1 MQAATAWKLLF
12 SKTHLKSRYY
22 EKVAKRPSVGLDK
35 VTNEKFEEKLGEEID
50 IILRKVNDGSYSF
63 TRYRMLLFLKGPTKA
78 PRQVCVPTVRDKL
91 TLSTLNELLGL
102 VYGSQC
108 RTQMPQV
115 IINDISNNL
124 PYFDSFIKL
133 DVSSFYASIKHDV
146 LLRKLRGKIKK
157 TEIIG
162 LIQKA
167 VDTESLSYPVK
178 EKVKRHKRELGIPEG
193 LPISNS
199 LANIYLASLDEKY
212 SELPGIKY
220 YRYVDDI
227 LILLNQEDLQ
237 LVKTAIV
244 RDLKRLGLK
253 TNDKNA
259 DGKIGQGF
267 EYLGYFLNSNGI
279 TVRNSSILKVEQ
291 SLEDLIIKMRK
302 ETPEY
307 SEWKLNLKITG
318 FIYGGNKYG
327 WMFFYSQISDT
338 SLLFRLDDLLGK
350 LLERYGM
357 DPSIKQKRFVRTYHE
372 IRQALHTTSY
382 VPNFDK
388 YTIDD
393 KRQVVSRVYK
403 KDFSKADEYVVE
415 DFFGKII
422 SKEIRDI
429 EKDIQ
434 AFS

>member
-1 MQAATAWKLLF
+1 MQAATAWKMLF
-12 SKTHLKSRYY
+12 DKAHLKSRYY
-22 EKVAKRPSVGLDK
+22 EKVSKRLSVGLDK
-35 VTNEKFEEKLGEEID
+35 VTNAKFEEKLDEEID
-50 IILRKVNDGSYSF
+50 IILRKANDGTYSF
-63 TRYRMLLFLKGPTKA
+63 TRYRMLLFLKGPAKA

-91 TLSTLNELLGL
+91 TLSTLDELLGL
-102 VYGSQC
+102 VYGS
-108 RTQMPQV
+108 RSKTQMPQV

-124 PYFDSFIKL
+124 PNFDSFIKL

-146 LLRKLRGKIKK
+146 LLRKLRGKIRKP
-157 TEIIG
+157 EIID
-162 LIQKA
+162 LIQNA
-167 VDTESLSYPVK
+167 IETESLSYPVK
-178 EKVKRHKRELGIPEG
+178 EKVKRHKRDLGIPEG

-199 LANIYLASLDEKY
+199 LANIYLANLDKKY
-212 SELPGIKY
+212 SAVSRIKY

-227 LILLNQEDLQ
+227 LILLNREDLQ
-237 LVKTAIV
+237 SAKKAIV

-259 DGKIGQGF
+259 DGEISQGF
-267 EYLGYFLNSNGI
+267 EYLGYYLSSSGI
-279 TVRNSSILKVEQ
+279 SVRNSSVLKVEQ
-291 SLEDLIIKMRK
+291 SFEELVIKMKK
-302 ETPEY
+302 EPLEY
-307 SEWKLNLKITG
+307 IEWKLNLKITG

-338 SLLFRLDDLLGK
+338 SLLFRLDDLIGR
-350 LLERYGM
+350 LLARYGV
-357 DPSIKQKRFVRTYHE
+357 DPSVKQKRFVRTYHE

-393 KRQVVSRVYK
+393 KRRVVSRVYK
-403 KDFSKADEYVVE
+403 KDFSKTNEHIVE

>member
-1 MQAATAWKLLF
+1 MQAAVAWKLLF
-12 SKTHLKSRYY
+12 TKNHLRMRYY
-22 EKVAKRPSVGLDK
+22 EKVSKRPSVGLDK

-50 IILRKVNDGSYSF
+50 IILRKANDGSYSF

-124 PYFDSFIKL
+124 PNFDSFIKL

-157 TEIIG
+157 PEIID
-162 LIQKA
+162 LIQNA
-167 VDTESLSYPVK
+167 IETESLSYPVK

-199 LANIYLASLDEKY
+199 LANVYLANLDGKY
-212 SELPGIKY
+212 NELPGVKY

-227 LILLNQEDLQ
+227 LILLNQKDLPT
-237 LVKTAIV
+237 VKKAIV

-259 DGKIGQGF
+259 DGEISQGF
-267 EYLGYFLNSNGI
+267 EYLGYYLSSNGI
-279 TVRNSSILKVEQ
+279 TVRKSSVLKVEQ
-291 SLEDLIIKMRK
+291 SLEELIIKLKK
-302 ETPEY
+302 EPLEY
-307 SEWKLNLKITG
+307 TEWKLNLKITG

-338 SLLFRLDDLLGK
+338 SLLFRLDDLIEK
-350 LLERYGM
+350 LLERYGV
-357 DPSIKQKRFVRTYHE
+357 DPSVRRKRFVRTYHE

-393 KRQVVSRVYK
+393 KRRVVSHVYK
-403 KDFSKADEYVVE
+403 KDFSSADEHAVE
-415 DFFGKII
+415 DYFGKII

>member
-12 SKTHLKSRYY
+12 TEKHLKDRYY
-22 EKVAKRPSVGLDK
+22 DKVSKRPSVGLDK

-63 TRYRMLLFLKGPTKA
+63 TRYRMLLFLKGPAKA

-102 VYGSQC
+102 VYGSLC

-115 IINDISNNL
+115 IINDISNDL
-124 PYFDSFIKL
+124 PNFDSFIKL

-146 LLRKLRGKIKK
+146 LIRKLRGKIKK
-157 TEIIG
+157 TEIID
-162 LIQKA
+162 LIQNA
-167 VDTESLSYPVK
+167 IETESLSYPVK
-178 EKVKRHKRELGIPEG
+178 EKVKRKKRELGVPEG

-199 LANIYLASLDEKY
+199 LANIYLASLDKKY
-212 SELPGIKY
+212 TAVSKIKY

-227 LILLNQEDLQ
+227 LILLNREDIQ
-237 LVKTAIV
+237 PVKKAIV

-259 DGKIGQGF
+259 DGEISQGF
-267 EYLGYFLNSNGI
+267 EYLGYFLSSSGT
-279 TVRNSSILKVEQ
+279 TVRKSSILKVEQ
-291 SLEDLIIKMRK
+291 SFEELIINMKK
-302 ETPEY
+302 EPPEY
-307 SEWKLNLKITG
+307 TEWKLNLKITG
-318 FIYGGNKYG
+318 FIYGENKYG

-338 SLLFRLDDLLGK
+338 SLLFRLDDLIGK
-350 LLERYGM
+350 LLERYGV
-357 DPSIKQKRFVRTYHE
+357 DPSVKRKRFVRTYHE

-393 KRQVVSRVYK
+393 KRRVVSRVYK
-403 KDFSKADEYVVE
+403 KDFSKVDEYTVE

>member
-1 MQAATAWKLLF
+1 MQAATAWKFLF
-12 SKTHLKSRYY
+12 TKNHLKTRYY
-22 EKVAKRPSVGLDK
+22 EKVSKRPSVGLDK
-35 VTNEKFEEKLGEEID
+35 VTNEKFEEKLDEEID

-63 TRYRMLLFLKGPTKA
+63 TRYRMLLFLKGPAKA

-91 TLSTLNELLGL
+91 TLSTLNELL
-102 VYGSQC
+102 VFAYGSQC

-115 IINDISNNL
+115 IINDISDNL
-124 PYFDSFIKL
+124 SNFDAFIKL
-133 DVSSFYASIKHDV
+133 DVSSFYASIKHGV
-146 LLRKLRGKIKK
+146 LLRKLRSKIKK
-157 TEIIG
+157 PEIID
-162 LIQKA
+162 LIQNA
-167 VDTESLSYPVK
+167 IETESLSYPVK
-178 EKVKRHKRELGIPEG
+178 EKAKRKKRELGIPEG

-199 LANIYLASLDEKY
+199 LANIYLSSLDEKY
-212 SELPGIKY
+212 GAVPGIKY

-227 LILLNQEDLQ
+227 LILTNRENLQ
-237 LVKTAIV
+237 TVKKAIV

-259 DGKIGQGF
+259 DGEISQGF
-267 EYLGYFLNSNGI
+267 EYLGYFLSSNGI
-279 TVRNSSILKVEQ
+279 TVRNSSVLKVEQ
-291 SLEDLIIKMRK
+291 SLEELIIKMKK
-302 ETPEY
+302 EPPEY
-307 SEWKLNLKITG
+307 TEWKLNLKITG

-338 SLLFRLDDLLGK
+338 SLLFRLDDLIEK
-350 LLERYGM
+350 LLRRYGT
-357 DPSIKQKRFVRTYHE
+357 DPSVKRKRFVRTYHE

-393 KRQVVSRVYK
+393 KRRVVSRVYK
-403 KDFSKADEYVVE
+403 KDFAKADEHTVE
-415 DFFGKII
+415 DCFGKII

>member
-12 SKTHLKSRYY
+12 TKNHLKVRYY
-22 EKVAKRPSVGLDK
+22 EKVSKRPSVGLDK
-35 VTNEKFEEKLGEEID
+35 VTNEKFEEKLGEELD
-50 IILRKVNDGSYSF
+50 IILRKAKDGSYSF
-63 TRYRMLLFLKGPTKA
+63 TRYRMLLFLKGPAKA

-124 PYFDSFIKL
+124 PNFDSFIKL

-146 LLRKLRGKIKK
+146 LLRKLRDKIKK
-157 TEIIG
+157 AEIID

-167 VDTESLSYPVK
+167 IETESLGYPIK

-199 LANIYLASLDEKY
+199 LANIYLTNLDEKY

-227 LILLNQEDLQ
+227 LILLNQEELPT
-237 LVKTAIV
+237 VKKAIV

-259 DGKIGQGF
+259 CGGISQGF
-267 EYLGYFLNSNGI
+267 EYLGYFLSSSGI

-291 SLEDLIIKMRK
+291 SFEELIIKMKK
-302 ETPEY
+302 EPPEY
-307 SEWKLNLKITG
+307 TEWKLNLKITG
-318 FIYGGNKYG
+318 FIYGDNKYG

-338 SLLFRLDDLLGK
+338 SLLFRLDDLIGK
-350 LLERYGM
+350 LLVRYGV
-357 DPSIKQKRFVRTYHE
+357 DPSVKQKRFVRTYHE
-372 IRQALHTTSY
+372 IRQALHTTAY

-388 YTIDD
+388 YTIED
-393 KRQVVSRVYK
+393 KRRVVSRVYK
-403 KDFSKADEYVVE
+403 KDFSKADEDTVE
-415 DFFGKII
+415 DSFGKII

>member
-12 SKTHLKSRYY
+12 SKPHFKSRYY
-22 EKVAKRPSVGLDK
+22 EKISKRPSVGLDK
-35 VTNEKFEEKLGEEID
+35 VTNEKFEVKLDEEID

-63 TRYRMLLFLKGPTKA
+63 TRYRMLLFLKGPAKA

-91 TLSTLNELLGL
+91 TLSTFNELLSL

-124 PYFDSFIKL
+124 PNFDSFIKL

-157 TEIIG
+157 AEIID

-167 VDTESLSYPVK
+167 IETESLSYPVN

-199 LANIYLASLDEKY
+199 LANIYLANLDEKY
-212 SELPGIKY
+212 NELPGIKY

-227 LILLNQEDLQ
+227 LILLNRENLQ
-237 LVKTAIV
+237 TVKRAVV
-244 RDLKRLGLK
+244 RDLKRLGLE

-259 DGKIGQGF
+259 DGEISQGF
-267 EYLGYFLNSNGI
+267 EYLGYSLSSNGI
-279 TVRNSSILKVEQ
+279 TVRKSSVLKVEQ
-291 SLEDLIIKMRK
+291 SLEELIIKLKK
-302 ETPEY
+302 EPLEY
-307 SEWKLNLKITG
+307 TEWKLNLKITG

-338 SLLFRLDDLLGK
+338 SLLFRLDDLIEK
-350 LLERYGM
+350 LLERYGV
-357 DPSIKQKRFVRTYHE
+357 DPSVRRKRFVRTYHE

-393 KRQVVSRVYK
+393 KRRVVSHVYK
-403 KDFSKADEYVVE
+403 KDFSSADEHAVE
-415 DFFGKII
+415 DYFGKII

>member
-1 MQAATAWKLLF
+1 MQASTAWKLLF
-12 SKTHLKSRYY
+12 TKNHLKSRYY
-22 EKVAKRPSVGLDK
+22 EKISRQPSVGLDK
-35 VTNEKFEEKLGEEID
+35 VTNEKFGEKLDEEID
-50 IILRKVNDGSYSF
+50 IILRKVNDSSYSF
-63 TRYRMLLFLKGPTKA
+63 TRYRMLLFLKGPAKV

-91 TLSTLNELLGL
+91 TLSALNELLGL

-115 IINDISNNL
+115 IINHISNNISS
-124 PYFDSFIKL
+124 FDSFIKL
-133 DVSSFYASIKHDV
+133 DVSSFYASIQHDV
-146 LLRKLRGKIKK
+146 LFRKLHGKIKK
-157 TEIIG
+157 PEIIN
-162 LIQKA
+162 LIQNA
-167 VDTESLSYPVK
+167 IETESLSYPVK
-178 EKVKRHKRELGIPEG
+178 EKVNRHKRELGIPEG

-199 LANIYLASLDEKY
+199 LANIYLANLDKKY
-212 SELPGIKY
+212 SAVSRVKY

-227 LILLNQEDLQ
+227 LILLNREDLES
-237 LVKTAIV
+237 VKKAIV

-259 DGKIGQGF
+259 DGEISQGF
-267 EYLGYFLNSNGI
+267 EYLGYFLSSSGI

-291 SLEDLIIKMRK
+291 SLEELIIKMKK
-302 ETPEY
+302 EPLEY
-307 SEWKLNLKITG
+307 IEWKLNLKITG

-338 SLLFRLDDLLGK
+338 SLLFRLDDLIGK
-350 LLERYGM
+350 LLERYGV
-357 DPSIKQKRFVRTYHE
+357 DPSVRRKRFVRTYHE

-393 KRQVVSRVYK
+393 KRRVVSRVYK
-403 KDFSKADEYVVE
+403 KDFSKADENTIE
-415 DFFGKII
+415 DFFCKII

>member
-12 SKTHLKSRYY
+12 TKNHLQARYY
-22 EKVAKRPSVGLDK
+22 EKVSKRPSVGLDK
-35 VTNEKFEEKLGEEID
+35 VTNEKFEEKLGEELD
-50 IILRKVNDGSYSF
+50 IILRKANDGSYSF
-63 TRYRMLLFLKGPTKA
+63 TRYRMLLFLKGPAKA

-124 PYFDSFIKL
+124 PNFDSFIKL

-146 LLRKLRGKIKK
+146 LLRKLRDKIKK
-157 TEIIG
+157 TEIID

-167 VDTESLSYPVK
+167 IETESLGYPIK

-199 LANIYLASLDEKY
+199 LANIYLTNLDEKY
-212 SELPGIKY
+212 SGLPGIKY

-227 LILLNQEDLQ
+227 LILLNQEDLPT
-237 LVKTAIV
+237 VKKAIV

-259 DGKIGQGF
+259 CGGISQGF
-267 EYLGYFLNSNGI
+267 EYLGYFLSSSGI

-291 SLEDLIIKMRK
+291 SFEELIIKMKK
-302 ETPEY
+302 EPPEY
-307 SEWKLNLKITG
+307 TEWKLNLKITG
-318 FIYGGNKYG
+318 FIYGDNKYG

-338 SLLFRLDDLLGK
+338 SLLFRLDDLIGK
-350 LLERYGM
+350 LLVRYGV
-357 DPSIKQKRFVRTYHE
+357 DPSVKQKRFVRTYHE
-372 IRQALHTTSY
+372 IRQALHTTAY

-388 YTIDD
+388 YTIED
-393 KRQVVSRVYK
+393 KRRVVSRVYK
-403 KDFSKADEYVVE
+403 KDFSKADEDTVE
-415 DFFGKII
+415 DSFGKII

>member
-12 SKTHLKSRYY
+12 TKNHLRTHYY
-22 EKVAKRPSVGLDK
+22 EKVSKRPSVGLDK

-124 PYFDSFIKL
+124 PNFDSFIKL
-133 DVSSFYASIKHDV
+133 DVSSFYASIKHNV

-157 TEIIG
+157 PEIID
-162 LIQKA
+162 LIQNA
-167 VDTESLSYPVK
+167 IETESLSYPVK
-178 EKVKRHKRELGIPEG
+178 EKVNRHKRVLGIPEG

-199 LANIYLASLDEKY
+199 LANIYLANLDEKY
-212 SELPGIKY
+212 NELPGIKY

-227 LILLNQEDLQ
+227 LILLNRENLQ
-237 LVKTAIV
+237 TVKRAVV
-244 RDLKRLGLK
+244 RDLKRLGLE

-259 DGKIGQGF
+259 DGEISQGF
-267 EYLGYFLNSNGI
+267 EYLGYYLSSNGI
-279 TVRNSSILKVEQ
+279 TVRKSSVLKVEQ
-291 SLEDLIIKMRK
+291 SLEELIIKLKK
-302 ETPEY
+302 EPLEY
-307 SEWKLNLKITG
+307 TEWKLNLKITG

-338 SLLFRLDDLLGK
+338 SLLFRLDDLIEK
-350 LLERYGM
+350 LLERYGV
-357 DPSIKQKRFVRTYHE
+357 DPSVRRKRFVRTYHE
-372 IRQALHTTSY
+372 IKQALHTTSY

-393 KRQVVSRVYK
+393 KRRIVSRVYK
-403 KDFSKADEYVVE
+403 KDFSSADEHAVE
-415 DFFGKII
+415 DYFGKII

>member
-1 MQAATAWKLLF
+1 MQAAVAWKLLF
-12 SKTHLKSRYY
+12 TKNHLRTRYY
-22 EKVAKRPSVGLDK
+22 EKVSKRPSVGLDK

-63 TRYRMLLFLKGPTKA
+63 TRYRMLLFLKGPAKA

-115 IINDISNNL
+115 IINNISNNL
-124 PYFDSFIKL
+124 PSFDSFIKL

-157 TEIIG
+157 PEIID

-167 VDTESLSYPVK
+167 IETESLSYPVK

-199 LANIYLASLDEKY
+199 LANIYLANLDEKY
-212 SELPGIKY
+212 SKLPGIKY

-227 LILLNQEDLQ
+227 LILLNRENLQ
-237 LVKTAIV
+237 TVKRAVV
-244 RDLKRLGLK
+244 RDLKRLGLE

-259 DGKIGQGF
+259 DGEISQGF
-267 EYLGYFLNSNGI
+267 EYLGYYLSSNGI
-279 TVRNSSILKVEQ
+279 TVRKSSVLKVEQ
-291 SLEDLIIKMRK
+291 SLEELIIKLKK
-302 ETPEY
+302 EPLEY
-307 SEWKLNLKITG
+307 TEWKLNLKITG

-338 SLLFRLDDLLGK
+338 SLLFRLDDLIEK
-350 LLERYGM
+350 LLERYGV
-357 DPSIKQKRFVRTYHE
+357 DPSVRRKRFVRTYHE

-393 KRQVVSRVYK
+393 KRRVVSRVYK
-403 KDFSKADEYVVE
+403 KDFSSADEHAVE
-415 DFFGKII
+415 DYFGKII

>member
-12 SKTHLKSRYY
+12 TENHLKDRYY
-22 EKVAKRPSVGLDK
+22 DKVTKRLSVGLDK

-63 TRYRMLLFLKGPTKA
+63 TRYRMLLFLKGPAKA

-102 VYGSQC
+102 VYGSLC
-108 RTQMPQV
+108 RTPMPQV
-115 IINDISNNL
+115 IINDISNDL
-124 PYFDSFIKL
+124 PNFDSFIKL

-146 LLRKLRGKIKK
+146 LIRKLRGRIKK
-157 TEIIG
+157 PEIID
-162 LIQKA
+162 LFQNAIE
-167 VDTESLSYPVK
+167 TESLSYPVK
-178 EKVKRHKRELGIPEG
+178 EKVKRKKRELGVPEG

-199 LANIYLASLDEKY
+199 LANIYLASLDKKY
-212 SELPGIKY
+212 TAVSKIKY

-227 LILLNQEDLQ
+227 LILLNREDIQ
-237 LVKTAIV
+237 PVKKAIV

-259 DGKIGQGF
+259 DGEISQGF
-267 EYLGYFLNSNGI
+267 EYLGYFLSSSGT
-279 TVRNSSILKVEQ
+279 TVRKSSILKAEQ
-291 SLEDLIIKMRK
+291 SFEELIINMKK
-302 ETPEY
+302 EPPEY
-307 SEWKLNLKITG
+307 TEWKLNLKITG
-318 FIYGGNKYG
+318 FIYGENKYG

-338 SLLFRLDDLLGK
+338 SLLFRLDDLIGK
-350 LLERYGM
+350 LLERYGV
-357 DPSIKQKRFVRTYHE
+357 DPSVKRKRFVRTYHE

-393 KRQVVSRVYK
+393 KRRVVSRVYK
-403 KDFSKADEYVVE
+403 KDFSKVDEHTVE
-415 DFFGKII
+415 DFFGRII

>member
-1 MQAATAWKLLF
+1 MQAAVAWKLLF
-12 SKTHLKSRYY
+12 TKNHLRTRYY
-22 EKVAKRPSVGLDK
+22 EKVSKRPSVGLDK

-63 TRYRMLLFLKGPTKA
+63 TRYRMLLFLKGPAKA

-115 IINDISNNL
+115 IVNNISNNL
-124 PYFDSFIKL
+124 PSFDSFIKL

-157 TEIIG
+157 PEIID

-167 VDTESLSYPVK
+167 IETESLRYPVK

-199 LANIYLASLDEKY
+199 LANVYLANLDEKY
-212 SELPGIKY
+212 NELPGIKY

-227 LILLNQEDLQ
+227 LILLNQADLPT
-237 LVKTAIV
+237 VKKAIV

-259 DGKIGQGF
+259 DGKISQGF
-267 EYLGYFLNSNGI
+267 EYLGYFLSSSGI

-291 SLEDLIIKMRK
+291 SFEELIIKMKK
-302 ETPEY
+302 EPPEY
-307 SEWKLNLKITG
+307 TEWKLNLKITG

-338 SLLFRLDDLLGK
+338 SLLFRLDDLVGK
-350 LLERYGM
+350 LLVRYGV
-357 DPSIKQKRFVRTYHE
+357 DPSVKLKRFVRTYYE

-388 YTIDD
+388 YTIED
-393 KRQVVSRVYK
+393 KRRVVSRVYK
-403 KDFSKADEYVVE
+403 KDFSKADEDTVE

>member
-12 SKTHLKSRYY
+12 TKNHLKARYY
-22 EKVAKRPSVGLDK
+22 EKVSKRPSVGLDK

-63 TRYRMLLFLKGPTKA
+63 TRYRMLLFLKGPAKA

-102 VYGSQC
+102 IYGSQC

-124 PYFDSFIKL
+124 PNFDSFIKL

-157 TEIIG
+157 PEIID
-162 LIQKA
+162 LIQNA
-167 VDTESLSYPVK
+167 IETESLSYPVK

-199 LANIYLASLDEKY
+199 LANVYLANLDEKY
-212 SELPGIKY
+212 NELPGVKY

-227 LILLNQEDLQ
+227 LILLNQKDLPT
-237 LVKTAIV
+237 VKKAIV

-259 DGKIGQGF
+259 DGEISQGF
-267 EYLGYFLNSNGI
+267 EYLGYFLSSSGI

-291 SLEDLIIKMRK
+291 SFEELIIKMKK
-302 ETPEY
+302 EPPEY
-307 SEWKLNLKITG
+307 TEWKLNLKITG

-338 SLLFRLDDLLGK
+338 SLLFRLDDLIGR
-350 LLERYGM
+350 LLERYGV
-357 DPSIKQKRFVRTYHE
+357 DPSVRRKRFVRTYHE

-393 KRQVVSRVYK
+393 KRRVVSRVYK
-403 KDFSKADEYVVE
+403 KDFSNADEHTIE

>member
-1 MQAATAWKLLF
+1 MQAAVAWKLLF
-12 SKTHLKSRYY
+12 TKNHLRTRYY
-22 EKVAKRPSVGLDK
+22 EKVSKRPSVGLDK

-63 TRYRMLLFLKGPTKA
+63 TRYRMLLFLKGPAKA

-115 IINDISNNL
+115 IINNISNNL
-124 PYFDSFIKL
+124 PSFDSFIKL
-133 DVSSFYASIKHDV
+133 DVSSFYASIKHDM
-146 LLRKLRGKIKK
+146 LLSKLRGKIKK
-157 TEIIG
+157 PEIID

-167 VDTESLSYPVK
+167 IETESLSYPVK

-199 LANIYLASLDEKY
+199 LANVYLANLDEKY
-212 SELPGIKY
+212 NELPRVKY

-227 LILLNQEDLQ
+227 LILLNQKDLPT
-237 LVKTAIV
+237 VKKAIV

-259 DGKIGQGF
+259 DGKISQGF
-267 EYLGYFLNSNGI
+267 EYLGYFLSSSGI

-291 SLEDLIIKMRK
+291 SFEELIIKMKK
-302 ETPEY
+302 EPPEY
-307 SEWKLNLKITG
+307 TEWKLNLKITG

-338 SLLFRLDDLLGK
+338 SLLFRLDDLIGK
-350 LLERYGM
+350 LLVRYGV
-357 DPSIKQKRFVRTYHE
+357 DPSVKLKRFVRTYYE

-388 YTIDD
+388 YTIED
-393 KRQVVSRVYK
+393 KRRVVSRVYK
-403 KDFSKADEYVVE
+403 KDFSKADEDTVE

>member
-12 SKTHLKSRYY
+12 TKNHLKVRYY
-22 EKVAKRPSVGLDK
+22 EKVSKRPSVGLDK

-63 TRYRMLLFLKGPTKA
+63 TRYRMLLFLKGPAKV

-124 PYFDSFIKL
+124 PKFDSFIKL

-157 TEIIG
+157 PEIID
-162 LIQKA
+162 LIKNA
-167 VDTESLSYPVK
+167 IETESLSYPVK

-199 LANIYLASLDEKY
+199 LANIYLANLDEKY

-227 LILLNQEDLQ
+227 LILLNQEDLPT
-237 LVKTAIV
+237 VKKAIV

-259 DGKIGQGF
+259 CGGISQGF
-267 EYLGYFLNSNGI
+267 EYLGYFLSSSGI

-291 SLEDLIIKMRK
+291 SFEELIIKMKK
-302 ETPEY
+302 EPPEY
-307 SEWKLNLKITG
+307 TEWKLNLKITG

-338 SLLFRLDDLLGK
+338 SLLFRLDDLIGK
-350 LLERYGM
+350 LLVRYGV
-357 DPSIKQKRFVRTYHE
+357 DPSVKQKRFVRTYHE
-372 IRQALHTTSY
+372 IRQALHTTAY

-388 YTIDD
+388 YTIED
-393 KRQVVSRVYK
+393 KRRVVSRVYK
-403 KDFSKADEYVVE
+403 KDFSKADEDTVE

>member
-22 EKVAKRPSVGLDK
+22 EKISKRPSVGLDK
-35 VTNEKFEEKLGEEID
+35 VTNEKFEEKLDEEID

-63 TRYRMLLFLKGPTKA
+63 TRYRMLLFLKGPAKA

-115 IINDISNNL
+115 IINDVSNNL
-124 PYFDSFIKL
+124 PNFDSFIKL

-157 TEIIG
+157 PEIID
-162 LIQKA
+162 LIQNA
-167 VDTESLSYPVK
+167 IETESLGYPVK

-199 LANIYLASLDEKY
+199 LANIYLANLDEKY
-212 SELPGIKY
+212 NELPGVKY

-227 LILLNQEDLQ
+227 LILLNQKDLPT
-237 LVKTAIV
+237 VKKAI
-244 RDLKRLGLK
+244 
-253 TNDKNA
+253 
-259 DGKIGQGF
+259 
-267 EYLGYFLNSNGI
+267 
-279 TVRNSSILKVEQ
+279 
-291 SLEDLIIKMRK
+291 
-302 ETPEY
+302 
-307 SEWKLNLKITG
+307 
-318 FIYGGNKYG
+318 
-327 WMFFYSQISDT
+327 
-338 SLLFRLDDLLGK
+338 
-350 LLERYGM
+350 
-357 DPSIKQKRFVRTYHE
+357 
-372 IRQALHTTSY
+372 
-382 VPNFDK
+382 
-388 YTIDD
+388 
-393 KRQVVSRVYK
+393 
-403 KDFSKADEYVVE
+403 
-415 DFFGKII
+415 GKII

>member
-12 SKTHLKSRYY
+12 TKNHLKTHYY
-22 EKVAKRPSVGLDK
+22 EKVSKRPSIGLDK
-35 VTNEKFEEKLGEEID
+35 VTNEKFEERLDEEID
-50 IILRKVNDGSYSF
+50 IILRKVNKGAYSF
-63 TRYRMLLFLKGPTKA
+63 TRYRMLLFLKGPAKA

-124 PYFDSFIKL
+124 SKFDSFIKL

-146 LLRKLRGKIKK
+146 VLRKLRGKIKK
-157 TEIIG
+157 PEITN
-162 LIQKA
+162 LIQNA
-167 VDTESLSYPVK
+167 IETESLSCPVK
-178 EKVKRHKRELGIPEG
+178 EKLKRHNRELGIPEG

-199 LANIYLASLDEKY
+199 LANIYLANLDAKY
-212 SELPGIKY
+212 NKLSGIKY

-227 LILLNQEDLQ
+227 LILLNQEALEFVKKAVVKDLE
-237 LVKTAIV
+237 
-244 RDLKRLGLK
+244 RLGLK

-259 DGKIGQGF
+259 DGKICQGF
-267 EYLGYFLNSNGI
+267 EYLGYFLSSSGI
-279 TVRNSSILKVEQ
+279 TVRNSSVLTVEQ
-291 SLEDLIIKMRK
+291 SLEDLIIKMKK
-302 ETPEY
+302 EPPEY
-307 SEWKLNLKITG
+307 IEWKLNLKITG

-338 SLLFRLDDLLGK
+338 SLLFRLDDLIGK
-350 LLERYGM
+350 LLERYGI
-357 DPSIKQKRFVRTYHE
+357 DPSVRRKRFVRTYHE
-372 IRQALHTTSY
+372 IRHALHQTSY

-403 KDFSKADEYVVE
+403 KDFSKADEHTVE
-415 DFFGKII
+415 DYFGKII
-422 SKEIRDI
+422 SKEVRDI

>member
-1 MQAATAWKLLF
+1 MQAAVAWKLLF
-12 SKTHLKSRYY
+12 TKNHLRTRYY
-22 EKVAKRPSVGLDK
+22 EKVSKRPSVGLDK

-63 TRYRMLLFLKGPTKA
+63 TRYRMLLFLKGPAKA

-115 IINDISNNL
+115 IINNISNNL
-124 PYFDSFIKL
+124 PSFDSFIKL

-157 TEIIG
+157 PEIID

-167 VDTESLSYPVK
+167 IETESLSYPVK
-178 EKVKRHKRELGIPEG
+178 EKVKRYKRELGIPEG

-199 LANIYLASLDEKY
+199 LANIYLANLDEKY
-212 SELPGIKY
+212 NELPGVKY

-227 LILLNQEDLQ
+227 LILLNRENLQ
-237 LVKTAIV
+237 TVKRAVV
-244 RDLKRLGLK
+244 RDLKRLGLE

-259 DGKIGQGF
+259 DGEISQGF
-267 EYLGYFLNSNGI
+267 EYLGYYLSSNGI
-279 TVRNSSILKVEQ
+279 TVRKSSVLKVEQ
-291 SLEDLIIKMRK
+291 SLEELIIKLKK
-302 ETPEY
+302 EPLEY
-307 SEWKLNLKITG
+307 TEWKLNLKITG

-338 SLLFRLDDLLGK
+338 SLLFRLDDLIEK
-350 LLERYGM
+350 LLERYGV
-357 DPSIKQKRFVRTYHE
+357 DPSVRRKRFVRTYHE

-393 KRQVVSRVYK
+393 KRRVVSRVYK
-403 KDFSKADEYVVE
+403 KDFSSADEHAVE
-415 DFFGKII
+415 DYFGKII

>member
-1 MQAATAWKLLF
+1 MQAAVAWKLLF
-12 SKTHLKSRYY
+12 TKNHLRTRYY
-22 EKVAKRPSVGLDK
+22 EKVSKRPSVGLDK

-63 TRYRMLLFLKGPTKA
+63 TRYRMLLFLKGPAKA

-124 PYFDSFIKL
+124 PNFDSFIKL

-157 TEIIG
+157 PEIID
-162 LIQKA
+162 LIQNA
-167 VDTESLSYPVK
+167 IETESLSYPVK

-199 LANIYLASLDEKY
+199 LANVYLANLDGKY
-212 SELPGIKY
+212 NELPGVKY

-227 LILLNQEDLQ
+227 LILLNQKDLPT
-237 LVKTAIV
+237 VKKAIV

-259 DGKIGQGF
+259 DGEISQGF
-267 EYLGYFLNSNGI
+267 EYLGYYLSSNGI
-279 TVRNSSILKVEQ
+279 TVRKSSVLKVEQ
-291 SLEDLIIKMRK
+291 SLEELIIKLKK
-302 ETPEY
+302 EPLEY
-307 SEWKLNLKITG
+307 TEWKLNLKITG

-338 SLLFRLDDLLGK
+338 SLLFRLDDLIEK
-350 LLERYGM
+350 LLERYGV
-357 DPSIKQKRFVRTYHE
+357 DPSVRRKRFVRTYHE

-393 KRQVVSRVYK
+393 KRRVVSHVYK
-403 KDFSKADEYVVE
+403 KDFSSADEHAVE
-415 DFFGKII
+415 DYFGKII

>member
-1 MQAATAWKLLF
+1 MQAAVAWKLLF
-12 SKTHLKSRYY
+12 TKNHLRTRYY
-22 EKVAKRPSVGLDK
+22 EKVSKRPSVGLDK

-50 IILRKVNDGSYSF
+50 IILRKANDGSYSF

-124 PYFDSFIKL
+124 PNFDSFIKL

-157 TEIIG
+157 PEIID
-162 LIQKA
+162 LIQNA
-167 VDTESLSYPVK
+167 IETESLSYPVK

-199 LANIYLASLDEKY
+199 LANVYLANLDGKY
-212 SELPGIKY
+212 NELPGVKY

-227 LILLNQEDLQ
+227 LILLNQKDLPT
-237 LVKTAIV
+237 VKKAIV

-259 DGKIGQGF
+259 DGEISQGF
-267 EYLGYFLNSNGI
+267 EYLGYYLSSNGI
-279 TVRNSSILKVEQ
+279 TVRKSSVLKVEQ
-291 SLEDLIIKMRK
+291 SLEELIIKLKK
-302 ETPEY
+302 EPLEY
-307 SEWKLNLKITG
+307 TEWKLNLKITG

-338 SLLFRLDDLLGK
+338 SLLFRLDDLIEK
-350 LLERYGM
+350 LLERYGV
-357 DPSIKQKRFVRTYHE
+357 DPSVRRKRFVRTYHE

-393 KRQVVSRVYK
+393 KRRVVSHVYK
-403 KDFSKADEYVVE
+403 KDFSSADEHAVE
-415 DFFGKII
+415 DYFGKII

>member
-12 SKTHLKSRYY
+12 TKNHLKVRYY
-22 EKVAKRPSVGLDK
+22 EKVSKRPSVGLDK

-63 TRYRMLLFLKGPTKA
+63 TRYRMLLFLKGPAKV

-124 PYFDSFIKL
+124 PKFDSFIKL

-157 TEIIG
+157 PEIID
-162 LIQKA
+162 LIKNA
-167 VDTESLSYPVK
+167 IETESLSYPVK

-199 LANIYLASLDEKY
+199 LANIYLANLDEKY
-212 SELPGIKY
+212 NELPGIKY

-227 LILLNQEDLQ
+227 LILLNRENLQ
-237 LVKTAIV
+237 TVKRAVV
-244 RDLKRLGLK
+244 RDLKRLGLE

-259 DGKIGQGF
+259 DGEISQGF
-267 EYLGYFLNSNGI
+267 EYLGYYLSSNGI
-279 TVRNSSILKVEQ
+279 TVRKSSVLKVEQ
-291 SLEDLIIKMRK
+291 SLEELIIKLKK
-302 ETPEY
+302 EPLEY
-307 SEWKLNLKITG
+307 TEWKLNLKITG

-338 SLLFRLDDLLGK
+338 SLLFRLDDLIEK
-350 LLERYGM
+350 LLERYGVA
-357 DPSIKQKRFVRTYHE
+357 PSVRRKRFVRTYHE

-393 KRQVVSRVYK
+393 KRRVVSRVYK
-403 KDFSKADEYVVE
+403 KDFSSADEHTVE
-415 DFFGKII
+415 DYFGKII

>member
-12 SKTHLKSRYY
+12 TKNHLKVRYY
-22 EKVAKRPSVGLDK
+22 EKVSKRPSVGLDK
-35 VTNEKFEEKLGEEID
+35 VTNEKFEEKLGEELD
-50 IILRKVNDGSYSF
+50 IILRKAKDGSYSF
-63 TRYRMLLFLKGPTKA
+63 TRYRMLLFLKGPAKA

-124 PYFDSFIKL
+124 PNFDSFIKL

-146 LLRKLRGKIKK
+146 LLRKLRDKIKK
-157 TEIIG
+157 AEIID

-167 VDTESLSYPVK
+167 IETESLGYPIK

-199 LANIYLASLDEKY
+199 LANIYLTNLDEKY

-227 LILLNQEDLQ
+227 LILLNQEDLPT
-237 LVKTAIV
+237 VKKAIV

-259 DGKIGQGF
+259 CGGISQGF
-267 EYLGYFLNSNGI
+267 EYLGYFLSSSGI

-291 SLEDLIIKMRK
+291 SFEELIIKMKK
-302 ETPEY
+302 EPPEY
-307 SEWKLNLKITG
+307 TEWKLNLKITG
-318 FIYGGNKYG
+318 FIYGDNKYG

-338 SLLFRLDDLLGK
+338 SLLFRLDDLIGK
-350 LLERYGM
+350 LLVRYGV
-357 DPSIKQKRFVRTYHE
+357 DPSVKQKRFVRTYHE
-372 IRQALHTTSY
+372 IRQALHTTAY

-388 YTIDD
+388 YTIED
-393 KRQVVSRVYK
+393 KRRVVSRVYK
-403 KDFSKADEYVVE
+403 KDFSKADEDTVE
-415 DFFGKII
+415 DSFGKII

>member
-63 TRYRMLLFLKGPTKA
+63 SRYRMLLFLKGPTKA
-78 PRQVCVPTVRDKL
+78 PRQVCIPTVRDKL

-124 PYFDSFIKL
+124 PNFDSFIKL
-133 DVSSFYASIKHDV
+133 DVSSFYASIKHNV

-157 TEIIG
+157 AEIID

-167 VDTESLSYPVK
+167 IETESLSYPVK

-199 LANIYLASLDEKY
+199 LANIYLANLDKKY
-212 SELPGIKY
+212 SAASGVKY

-227 LILLNQEDLQ
+227 LILLNQENLQ
-237 LVKTAIV
+237 TVKKAVIK
-244 RDLKRLGLK
+244 DLKSLGLK

-259 DGKIGQGF
+259 DGKISQGF
-267 EYLGYFLNSNGI
+267 EYLGYFLSSRGI
-279 TVRNSSILKVEQ
+279 TVRNSSVLKVEQ
-291 SLEDLIIKMRK
+291 SLEELIIKMK
-302 ETPEY
+302 NEPPEY
-307 SEWKLNLKITG
+307 IEWKLNLKITG

-338 SLLFRLDDLLGK
+338 SLLFRLDNLIEK
-350 LLERYGM
+350 LLKRYGI
-357 DPSIKQKRFVRTYHE
+357 DSSIRRKRFVRTYHE

-393 KRQVVSRVYK
+393 KRSVVSRVYK
-403 KDFSKADEYVVE
+403 KDFSKSDEHTVE
-415 DFFGKII
+415 DFFSKII

>member
-1 MQAATAWKLLF
+1 MQAAVAWKLLF
-12 SKTHLKSRYY
+12 TKNHLRTRYY
-22 EKVAKRPSVGLDK
+22 EKVPKRPSVGLDK

-63 TRYRMLLFLKGPTKA
+63 TRYRMLLFLKGPAKA
-78 PRQVCVPTVRDKL
+78 PRQVCVPTMRDKL

-115 IINDISNNL
+115 IINNISNNL
-124 PYFDSFIKL
+124 PSFDSFIKL

-146 LLRKLRGKIKK
+146 LLSKLRGKIKK
-157 TEIIG
+157 PEIID

-167 VDTESLSYPVK
+167 IETESLSYPVK

-199 LANIYLASLDEKY
+199 LANVYLANLDEKY
-212 SELPGIKY
+212 NELPGVKY

-227 LILLNQEDLQ
+227 LILLNRENLQ
-237 LVKTAIV
+237 TVKRAVV
-244 RDLKRLGLK
+244 RDLKRLGLE

-259 DGKIGQGF
+259 DGEISQGF
-267 EYLGYFLNSNGI
+267 EYLGYFLSSNGI
-279 TVRNSSILKVEQ
+279 TVRKSSVLKVEQ
-291 SLEDLIIKMRK
+291 SLEELIIKLKK
-302 ETPEY
+302 EPLEY
-307 SEWKLNLKITG
+307 TEWKLNLKITG

-338 SLLFRLDDLLGK
+338 SLLFRLDDLIEK
-350 LLERYGM
+350 LLERYGV
-357 DPSIKQKRFVRTYHE
+357 DPSVRRKRFVRTYHE

-393 KRQVVSRVYK
+393 KRRVVSRVYK
-403 KDFSKADEYVVE
+403 KDFSSADEHAVE
-415 DFFGKII
+415 DYFGKII

-434 AFS
+434 DFS

>member
-12 SKTHLKSRYY
+12 SKTYLKSRYY

-63 TRYRMLLFLKGPTKA
+63 SRYRMLLFLKGPTKA

-124 PYFDSFIKL
+124 PNFDSFIKL
-133 DVSSFYASIKHDV
+133 DVSSFYASIKHNV

-157 TEIIG
+157 AEIID

-167 VDTESLSYPVK
+167 IETESLSYPVK

-199 LANIYLASLDEKY
+199 LANIYLANLDKKY
-212 SELPGIKY
+212 SAASGIKY

-227 LILLNQEDLQ
+227 LILLNQENLQ
-237 LVKTAIV
+237 TVKKAVIK
-244 RDLKRLGLK
+244 DLKSLGLK

-259 DGKIGQGF
+259 DGKISQGF
-267 EYLGYFLNSNGI
+267 EYLGYFLSSRGI
-279 TVRNSSILKVEQ
+279 TVRNSSVLKVEQ
-291 SLEDLIIKMRK
+291 SLEELIIKMK
-302 ETPEY
+302 NEPPEY
-307 SEWKLNLKITG
+307 TEWKLNLKITG

-338 SLLFRLDDLLGK
+338 SLLFRLDNLIEK
-350 LLERYGM
+350 LLKRYGI
-357 DPSIKQKRFVRTYHE
+357 DSSIRRKRFVRTYHE

-393 KRQVVSRVYK
+393 KRNVVSRVYK
-403 KDFSKADEYVVE
+403 KDFSKADEHTVE
-415 DFFGKII
+415 DFFSKII

>member
-1 MQAATAWKLLF
+1 MQAATVWKLLF
-12 SKTHLKSRYY
+12 NKTHLKSRYY

-35 VTNEKFEEKLGEEID
+35 VTNEKFEKRLGEEID

-63 TRYRMLLFLKGPTKA
+63 TRYRMLLFLKGPAKA

-102 VYGSQC
+102 VYSSQC
-108 RTQMPQV
+108 KTQMPQV
-115 IINDISNNL
+115 IINDISTNL
-124 PYFDSFIKL
+124 SNYDSFIKL
-133 DVSSFYASIKHDV
+133 DVSSFYASIKHNV
-146 LLRKLRGKIKK
+146 LLKKLRSKIKK
-157 TEIIG
+157 VEIID

-167 VDTESLSYPVK
+167 IETESLSYPVK

-193 LPISNS
+193 LPISNA
-199 LANIYLASLDEKY
+199 LANIYLANLDKKY
-212 SELPGIKY
+212 SAASGIKY

-237 LVKTAIV
+237 AVKKAIIK
-244 RDLKRLGLK
+244 DLKSLGLK

-259 DGKIGQGF
+259 DGKISQGF
-267 EYLGYFLNSNGI
+267 EYLGYFLSSRGI
-279 TVRNSSILKVEQ
+279 TVRNSSVLKVEQ
-291 SLEDLIIKMRK
+291 SLEELIIKMK
-302 ETPEY
+302 NEPPEY
-307 SEWKLNLKITG
+307 TEWKLNLKITG
-318 FIYGGNKYG
+318 FVYGGNKYG

-338 SLLFRLDDLLGK
+338 SLLFRLDNLIEK
-350 LLERYGM
+350 LLKRYGI
-357 DPSIKQKRFVRTYHE
+357 DSSIRRKRFVRTYHE

-393 KRQVVSRVYK
+393 KRSVVSRVYK
-403 KDFSKADEYVVE
+403 QDFSKADEYTVE
-415 DFFGKII
+415 DFFSKII

>member
-1 MQAATAWKLLF
+1 MQAAVAWKLLF
-12 SKTHLKSRYY
+12 TKNHLRTRYY
-22 EKVAKRPSVGLDK
+22 EKVSKRPSVGLDK

-50 IILRKVNDGSYSF
+50 IILRKVNYGSYSF
-63 TRYRMLLFLKGPTKA
+63 TRYRMLLFLKGPAKA

-115 IINDISNNL
+115 IINNISNNL
-124 PYFDSFIKL
+124 PSFDSFIKL

-157 TEIIG
+157 PEIID

-167 VDTESLSYPVK
+167 IETESLSYPVK

-199 LANIYLASLDEKY
+199 LANVYLANLDEKY
-212 SELPGIKY
+212 NELPGVKY

-227 LILLNQEDLQ
+227 LILLNRENLQ
-237 LVKTAIV
+237 TVKRAVV
-244 RDLKRLGLK
+244 RDLKRLGLE

-259 DGKIGQGF
+259 DGEISQGF
-267 EYLGYFLNSNGI
+267 EYLGYYLSSNGI
-279 TVRNSSILKVEQ
+279 TVRKSSVLKVEQ
-291 SLEDLIIKMRK
+291 SLEELIIKLKK
-302 ETPEY
+302 EPLEY
-307 SEWKLNLKITG
+307 TEWKLNLKITG

-338 SLLFRLDDLLGK
+338 SLLFRLDDLIEK
-350 LLERYGM
+350 LLERYGV
-357 DPSIKQKRFVRTYHE
+357 DPSVRRKRFVRTYHE

-393 KRQVVSRVYK
+393 KRRVVSRVYK
-403 KDFSKADEYVVE
+403 KDFSSADEHAVE
-415 DFFGKII
+415 DYFGKII